1 MAATVTET
9 DGVSHEG
16 FFAAATLEDA
26 KRRIALLRPESE
38 RLWGKM
44 SAAQMLGHC
53 SATMEMAVGLT
64 FPPRRFVGRL
74 VGPIAKRAILTQGS
88 HFAAIRFDK
97 SLIIH
102 DERDFET
109 ERQRLCALLDRF
121 QAGGPEGCTKH
132 PQSFFGPLTPAEWAA
147 SCTSIW
153 TIICSS
159 SGLMSILEPRGEG
172 MDCATEAH
180 EREKWN
186 QRYLEGTHGTLPPD
200 RLLIDAFD
208 RYIEPLFPDAG
219 RALDIAGG
227 TGRHAIFLAA
237 KGWRVRL
244 TDIAEAGIVNARK
257 NAGSLASR
265 IEFRV
270 EDLTRFQGSDASYD
284 VINVFFFLRRE
295 MFGELI
301 KALNPGG
308 LLIYKGY
315 THAQAKFGG
324 GPTNPE
330 YLFGENELLHAF
342 RELRVL
348 HYAELI
354 RDCGQAEFVGRKV

>member
-1 MAATVTET
+1 M
-9 DGVSHEG
+9 DG
-16 FFAAATLEDA
+16 
-26 KRRIALLRPESE
+26 
-38 RLWGKM
+38 
-44 SAAQMLGHC
+44 
-53 SATMEMAVGLT
+53 
-64 FPPRRFVGRL
+64 
-74 VGPIAKRAILTQGS
+74 
-88 HFAAIRFDK
+88 
-97 SLIIH
+97 
-102 DERDFET
+102 
-109 ERQRLCALLDRF
+109 
-121 QAGGPEGCTKH
+121 
-132 PQSFFGPLTPAEWAA
+132 
-147 SCTSIW
+147 
-153 TIICSS
+153 
-159 SGLMSILEPRGEG
+159 
-172 MDCATEAH
+172 ATEAH

-200 RLLIDAFD
+200 RLLLDAFD

-265 IEFRV
+265 IEFQV

-301 KALNPGG
+301 KALHPGG

-315 THAQAKFGG
+315 TREQAKFGG

-330 YLFGENELLHAF
+330 YLFGENELLHSF

>member
-1 MAATVTET
+1 M
-9 DGVSHEG
+9 DG
-16 FFAAATLEDA
+16 
-26 KRRIALLRPESE
+26 
-38 RLWGKM
+38 
-44 SAAQMLGHC
+44 
-53 SATMEMAVGLT
+53 
-64 FPPRRFVGRL
+64 
-74 VGPIAKRAILTQGS
+74 
-88 HFAAIRFDK
+88 
-97 SLIIH
+97 
-102 DERDFET
+102 
-109 ERQRLCALLDRF
+109 
-121 QAGGPEGCTKH
+121 
-132 PQSFFGPLTPAEWAA
+132 
-147 SCTSIW
+147 
-153 TIICSS
+153 
-159 SGLMSILEPRGEG
+159 
-172 MDCATEAH
+172 ATEAH

-244 TDIAEAGIVNARK
+244 TDIAEAGIMNARK

-295 MFGELI
+295 MFGELV

-315 THAQAKFGG
+315 TREQAKFGG

-342 RELRVL
+342 RELQVL
-348 HYAELI
+348 HYVELI